1 MFCSNCGNQL
11 ADGSKFCPFCGAQL
25 AQPQQQAAPAQ
36 RSYPQE
42 PSYPQE
48 QSQPQY
54 GYSQPQDPYA
64 YSPVTYQT
72 PVKADPMNDPRGMK
86 WFKFIIYFQL
96 FASAVIS
103 VITAITMFTGAH
115 YQGQADMVYRYFP
128 GLKGLDVFY
137 GIALIALAAFAIVTR
152 QNLAKF
158 RKNGPR
164 FYFILIIASLALA
177 LIYSIAG
184 SSILNVSLGEVMDG
198 SSVGSLIGNI
208 ALLIINIIYFKKRED
223 LFVN

>member
-36 RSYPQE
+36 

-72 PVKADPMNDPRGMK
+72 PVKADPLNDPRGMK

-115 YQGQADMVYRYFP
+115 YQGQADRVYSYFP

-137 GIALIALAAFAIVTR
+137 AIALLALAAFAIITR

-158 RKNGPR
+158 RKNGPK
-164 FYFILIIASLALA
+164 FYFIMIIAGIVVA

-184 SSILNVSLGEVMDG
+184 SSILHVSLGEVMDA
-198 SSVGSLIGNI
+198 SSVSSLVVNI